1 MKKLLLFIALTIFGL
16 GLNAQNVGDE
26 TTIDYDGY
34 SLKFKITSVEPAKCE
49 ASGYTDSPTDV
60 IIPSAVTIS
69 GTEFNVTSIGS
80 RVFTDCLSLTSIEIP
95 NSVTS
100 IGERAFYSSKLKS
113 IRCLSDSVPALGKY
127 VFDRSAIR
135 QIQVPEESIELY
147 KAAEQWNTFTI
158 IKIYPYHYGDY
169 VIEYDNYSLGFTA
182 NPLTDSC
189 DVVCEVKPETNTAI
203 TIPSTIELAGC
214 MVTVSSIRSSAFE
227 DCLNL
232 TSIEIPNSVTSIG
245 SGAFRDCSSL
255 TSTEIPNSVT
265 SIGSSAFNGCS
276 SLTSITFGDNPQLT
290 SIGNYA
296 FSGCSSLTS
305 IEIPNSVTSIGDYA
319 FYDCESLTSVTFGEN
334 SQLTSIGENAFYYCE
349 SLTSIEIPNSVTS
362 IGECAFFGCSSLIN
376 IVVVEGNA
384 IYDSRENC
392 NAIIETT
399 NNILITGC
407 QNTTIPNSVTSIG
420 RFAFGGSNITSI
432 KIPNSV
438 TSIEWGAFQVC
449 SNLTNIEISDNVTS
463 IEGTFYNCNKLESVI
478 FGENSKLTSI
488 GNRAFLYCSVL
499 TNIDIPKSVTSIGEW
514 AFLGCTNLASINI
527 PESVNQIDSKAFAQ
541 CTNLSRVK
549 CYATSVPSSPEDIF
563 NSVPK
568 DMTIQVPET
577 SIDLYLDA
585 TPWKDYTITSGFNNK
600 IEATSNMNKLGSVSG
615 GGIYDNGEIVTLK
628 ATIKGDNEFEYWTEG
643 GIIVSKDTI
652 YSFTAT
658 RDRNIIGNFRKN
670 DIPKNVM
677 ATAIDSNTI
686 KIRWDKIVTIQSYNV
701 YRNGEFL
708 KNVSENSYLDEGLIA
723 GTEYCYTITSI
734 RDNGDESRISE
745 EVCAKTLG
753 ESINELSS
761 SINIYPNPVEDE
773 LFIATEVRVN
783 EVSIYD
789 IYGRLTMS
797 LQVNETTS
805 QQVVKVAD
813 LEAGVYFVNVK
824 TENGN
829 IVKRFVKK

>member
-1 MKKLLLFIALTIFGL
+1 MKKLLLFIALTIFRL
-16 GLNAQNVGDE
+16 GLNAQSVGDE

-34 SLKFKITSVEPAKCE
+34 SLKFKITSVEPAECE
-49 ASGYTDSPTDV
+49 MSGYTDSPTDV

-69 GTEFNVTSIGS
+69 GIECSVTSIGS
-80 RVFTDCLSLTSIEIP
+80 SVFENCSSLTSIKIPNSITSIKGYAFFGCSSLTSIEIPNSVTSIGFRVFEKCSSLTSIEIP

-100 IGERAFYSSKLKS
+100 IGERAFYS
-113 IRCLSDSVPALGKY
+113 C
-127 VFDRSAIR
+127 
-135 QIQVPEESIELY
+135 ESLI
-147 KAAEQWNTFTI
+147 N
-158 IKIYPYHYGDY
+158 
-169 VIEYDNYSLGFTA
+169 
-182 NPLTDSC
+182 
-189 DVVCEVKPETNTAI
+189 
-203 TIPSTIELAGC
+203 
-214 MVTVSSIRSSAFE
+214 
-227 DCLNL
+227 
-232 TSIEIPNSVTSIG
+232 IEIPNSVTSIEK
-245 SGAFRDCSSL
+245 D
-255 TSTEIPNSVT
+255 
-265 SIGSSAFNGCS
+265 
-276 SLTSITFGDNPQLT
+276 
-290 SIGNYA
+290 A

-305 IEIPNSVTSIGDYA
+305 IEIPNSVTSIG
-319 FYDCESLTSVTFGEN
+319 ES
-334 SQLTSIGENAFYYCE
+334 
-349 SLTSIEIPNSVTS
+349 
-362 IGECAFFGCSSLIN
+362 AFFGCSSLIN

-420 RFAFGGSNITSI
+420 RYAFGGSNITSI

-463 IEGTFYNCNKLESVI
+463 IEGTFYNCNKLKSVI

-514 AFLGCTNLASINI
+514 AFGGCTNLASINI

-615 GGIYDNGEIVTLK
+615 GGIYDDGEIVTLK

-734 RDNGDESRISE
+734 RDNGDESKISE

-761 SINIYPNPVEDE
+761 SINIYPNPVENE
-773 LFIATEVRVN
+773 LFIATEVRV
-783 EVSIYD
+783 EKIAIYD
-789 IYGRLTMS
+789 IYGRQTIS

-805 QQVVKVAD
+805 QQVVEVAD
-813 LEAGVYFVNVK
+813 LEAGVYFVNVV
-824 TENGN
+824 TNAGE

>member
-16 GLNAQNVGDE
+16 GLNAQSVGDE

-34 SLKFKITSVEPAKCE
+34 SLKFKITSVEPAECE
-49 ASGYTDSPTDV
+49 MSGYTDSPTDV

-69 GTEFNVTSIGS
+69 GIECSVTSIGS
-80 RVFTDCLSLTSIEIP
+80 SVFENCSSLTSIKIPNSITSIKGYAFFGCSSLTSIEIPNSVTSIGFRVFEKCSSLTSIEIP

-100 IGERAFYSSKLKS
+100 IGERAFYS
-113 IRCLSDSVPALGKY
+113 C
-127 VFDRSAIR
+127 
-135 QIQVPEESIELY
+135 ESLI
-147 KAAEQWNTFTI
+147 N
-158 IKIYPYHYGDY
+158 
-169 VIEYDNYSLGFTA
+169 
-182 NPLTDSC
+182 
-189 DVVCEVKPETNTAI
+189 
-203 TIPSTIELAGC
+203 
-214 MVTVSSIRSSAFE
+214 
-227 DCLNL
+227 
-232 TSIEIPNSVTSIG
+232 IEIPNSVTSIEK
-245 SGAFRDCSSL
+245 D
-255 TSTEIPNSVT
+255 
-265 SIGSSAFNGCS
+265 
-276 SLTSITFGDNPQLT
+276 
-290 SIGNYA
+290 A

-305 IEIPNSVTSIGDYA
+305 IEIPNSVTSIG
-319 FYDCESLTSVTFGEN
+319 ES
-334 SQLTSIGENAFYYCE
+334 
-349 SLTSIEIPNSVTS
+349 
-362 IGECAFFGCSSLIN
+362 AFFGCSSLIN

-420 RFAFGGSNITSI
+420 RYAFGGSNITSI

-463 IEGTFYNCNKLESVI
+463 IEGTFYNCNKLKSVI

-514 AFLGCTNLASINI
+514 AFGGCTNLASINI

-541 CTNLSRVK
+541 CTNLSRMK

-615 GGIYDNGEIVTLK
+615 GGIYDDGEIVTLK

-734 RDNGDESRISE
+734 RDNGDESKISE
-745 EVCAKTLG
+745 EVCATTLG

-761 SINIYPNPVEDE
+761 SSINIYPNPVEND
-773 LFIATEVRVN
+773 LFIATEVRV
-783 EVSIYD
+783 EKIAIYD
-789 IYGRLTMS
+789 VYGRQTIS

-805 QQVVKVAD
+805 QQVVEVAD
-813 LEAGVYFVNVK
+813 LEAGVYFVNIK
-824 TENGN
+824 TDNGN
-829 IVKRFVKK
+829 IVKRFIKN